1 MLQTRFNTRIQK
13 IELDSA
19 ARNQVQKVIPAVIT
33 EILGEK
39 FAIDGTVELVQFP
52 LGSLSASG
60 KFADPDAGTIVYVP
74 GTEKHK
80 PYIRKWF
87 NPPKPDSEK
96 QLNQQSLF
104 TRANEQWV
112 NESDE
117 VQNLWN
123 ERAKKINFYS
133 GQTLYIRT
141 WFEIG
146 RKTGSYPGL
155 GFIP

>member
-19 ARNQVQKVIPAVIT
+19 ARKQVQKVIPAVIT

-80 PYIRKWF
+80 PYIRKLGNTP
-87 NPPKPDSEK
+87 NPTSEK
-96 QLNQQSLF
+96 QLEKQSLF
-104 TRANEQWV
+104 ARVNQQWPK
-112 NESDE
+112 EDE
-117 VQNLWN
+117 EVKTLWN
-123 ERAKKINFYS
+123 ELAIKKQKSS
-133 GQTLYIRT
+133 GQTLYIET
-141 WFEIG
+141 WYKVGEE
-146 RKTGSYPGL
+146 TGTYPGL
-155 GFIP
+155 GFEP